1 MATNSQPADPHLV
14 SFPRPQG
21 DNGRGLHFILD
32 SRPAAVEQYAPYLA
46 RMQMKWA
53 TVYGLDDQ
61 QVTRVAGYLLSQF
74 GIFSNLRV
82 EANGNAPKPPSFWQ
96 SLAQL
101 CVQNGIAPYIQIFN
115 EPEQGREGFLNPQQ
129 FADLWGARAEAVVAG
144 GGFPGLQVLSEDY
157 LATVAAGVSGIVKN
171 KMYFCLH
178 NYGSNHP
185 PDYPYPD
192 RTVLDDNATVLR
204 FLAYADW
211 FQKYMGFVPPMVGG
225 EGGWHYQ
232 NAEDASMPPVGID
245 QWVEWH
251 HQMYDWFR
259 TGTLSNGDP
268 LPDYLFSVCPWLL
281 FGPSWMADSW
291 VDGLDAN
298 LKSALMEQLAS
309 DPPYTRAFS
318 GQVQPLPLPVPAPT
332 PPPPSLPP
340 ATPPPTPPPAT
351 PPPAT
356 PPPTPEPTPPPATPP
371 PNPSPAPPP
380 SSTGALVDPRLHWL
394 TIKQGSKYQV
404 TEIWFYDNKPP
415 DDPESEGNINI
426 YVLVRDASGNTLQH
440 EAVKQVWPTGYTTK
454 YTRNGLTA
462 HQMSGDSNFDPK
474 QGQAGPYIMQIG
486 DASVSGLGLPLRQH
500 VEYLIVVVK
509 NM

>member
-1 MATNSQPADPHLV
+1 MVANTQPADPHLA

-32 SRPAAVEQYAPYLA
+32 SRQNAVEQYAPYLD
-46 RMQMKWA
+46 RMHIKWA

-61 QVTRVAGYLLSQF
+61 QVTRLAGYLLSKY

-82 EANGNAPKPPSFWQ
+82 QANGSAPKPPSFWQ

-101 CVQNGIAPYIQIFN
+101 CVQNNIPPYIQIFN

-157 LATVAAGVSGIVKN
+157 LATVAAGVSDTVKN

-185 PDYPYPD
+185 PSYPYPD
-192 RTVLDDNATVLR
+192 RTVLDDGRTVLQ
-204 FLAYADW
+204 FLAFGAW
-211 FQKYMGFVPPMVGG
+211 FQKYLSFVPPMVGG

-232 NAEDASMPPVGID
+232 DAEDASMPLVGID
-245 QWVEWH
+245 LWADWH

-281 FGPSWMADSW
+281 YAANWLADSW
-291 VDGLDAN
+291 VDGLDSN
-298 LKSALMEQLAS
+298 LKSALVDRLAS
-309 DPPYTRAFS
+309 DPPYTRVFS
-318 GQVQPLPLPVPAPT
+318 GQVQPSPL
-332 PPPPSLPP
+332 PPPP
-340 ATPPPTPPPAT
+340 PPPPLSNPPP
-351 PPPAT
+351 PPP
-356 PPPTPEPTPPPATPP
+356 PPPEAV
-371 PNPSPAPPP
+371 PSP
-380 SSTGALVDPRLHWL
+380 TGVLVDPRVKWL
-394 TIKQGSKYQV
+394 TINQGTQYKV
-404 TEIWFYDNKPP
+404 TEVWFYDAKPP

-426 YVLVRDASGNTLQH
+426 YTLVRDTSGRTLQH
-440 EAVKQVWPTGYTTK
+440 EAVAQVWPDGSTTK
-454 YTRNGLTA
+454 YTRNGITV

-500 VEYLIVVVK
+500 VEYLIVVEK
-509 NM
+509 APSPILTL